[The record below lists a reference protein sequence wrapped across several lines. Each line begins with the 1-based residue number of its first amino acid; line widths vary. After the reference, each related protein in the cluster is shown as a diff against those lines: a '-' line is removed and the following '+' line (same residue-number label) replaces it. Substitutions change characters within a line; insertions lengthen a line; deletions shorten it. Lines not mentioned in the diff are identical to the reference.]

1 MPAAEAL
8 HETVAVPEPVMLFGV
23 MVPQVS
29 PDGAVSV
36 RRMDPAKWFTAAS
49 VIVEL
54 AGLPALT
61 GAGEL
66 AVIVKSRNWK
76 MAVALW
82 TSGGLV
88 PVIVAV

>member
-1 MPAAEAL
+1 
-8 HETVAVPEPVMLFGV
+8 
-23 MVPQVS
+23 
-29 PDGAVSV
+29 VSV
-36 RRMDPAKWFTAAS
+36 KLTDPAKWFTAER

-61 GAGEL
+61 EAGEA

-76 MAVALW
+76 VAVALW
-82 TSGGLV
+82 TKGVLV